1 MSSPHVPRRP
11 GFTLIELLV
20 VIAII
25 GTLVALLLPAV
36 QKVREAAARAQ
47 CQNNLHQIGLALH
60 NYHDTQK
67 HFPPSDTNR
76 PQKRHSW
83 VAFVLPFLEQTP
95 LYNRYKFKKD
105 WYNPKNQK
113 VVSKQLRL
121 LQCPSSPVV
130 DPVDQL
136 YPSQPACGDY
146 NATNGV
152 SPMLVAVGLVPQTD
166 LRGVL
171 LSNTYSRIL
180 DITDGTSSTILIA
193 EDAGRP
199 QLWNAG
205 RLVPGGYATGGAWA
219 DRRGP
224 FTLSGSTVDGSA
236 PFGPCALNC
245 TNDNE
250 VYSFHTGG
258 ANVLFADGSVQF
270 LHATVSVRTLAAL
283 ITRSG
288 GEVVVSSDF

>member
-1 MSSPHVPRRP
+1 MYRRMTREP
-11 GFTLIELLV
+11 AGFTLIELLV

-25 GTLVALLLPAV
+25 GVLISLLLPAV

-47 CQNNLHQIGLALH
+47 CLNNLKQIGLALH

-76 PQKRHSW
+76 PERRHSW
-83 VAFVLPFLEQTP
+83 VTFILPFLEQGP
-95 LYNRYKFKKD
+95 LYSRYNFKAD
-105 WYNPKNQK
+105 WYDLRNQP
-113 VVSKQLRL
+113 VVSTQLQL
-121 LQCPSSPVV
+121 LQCPSAPFQNRI
-130 DPVDQL
+130 DPA
-136 YPSQPACGDY
+136 YPSLPACGDY

-152 SPMLVAVGLVPQTD
+152 EPGLVAAGFVPPTD

-171 LSNTYSRIL
+171 LSNQTTRIT
-180 DITDGTSSTILIA
+180 DITDGTSSTILIT

-205 RLVPGGYATGGAWA
+205 KPVPGGYAAGGAWA

-224 FTLSGSTVDGSA
+224 FTLSGSSLDGTT
-236 PFGPCALNC
+236 PFGPCGINC

-258 ANVLFADGSVQF
+258 ADALFVDGSVRF
-270 LHATVSVRTLAAL
+270 IYSTVSIRTLAAL

-288 GEVVVSSDF
+288 GEVAPSSDF